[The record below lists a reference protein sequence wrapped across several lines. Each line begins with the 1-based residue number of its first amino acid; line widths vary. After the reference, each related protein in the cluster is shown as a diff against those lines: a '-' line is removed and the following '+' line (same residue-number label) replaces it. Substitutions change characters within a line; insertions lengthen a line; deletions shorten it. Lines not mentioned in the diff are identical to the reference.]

1 MPSIASFRGLRYDPA
16 HVGAIAQ
23 VIAPPAEVIDPT
35 LQTQLYE
42 QHPANVVRLELNRE
56 EPGDSNQNNPYTRAA
71 KFLKSWR
78 DQGVLMQEPAAALYV
93 YHQII
98 EAGGQQFTRQGFL
111 ARVRLEPFGTDGTQP
126 QAAATPATWEDRL
139 LLTRACRAN
148 LSPVLSRYTDPA
160 GEVQAILDAAVSSQP
175 ALEATDILG
184 VTNRLWPLTDQTVA
198 AKVAGLIGPRPL
210 VIAAGLAQYE
220 AACRYR
226 AEVAAAFAEAN
237 DDAEL
242 PTDHPANFVLMML
255 VAGSEEDEQPAAETG
270 PVFPQPAS
278 GLVLNLLD

>member
-23 VIAPPAEVIDPT
+23 VIAPPADAIDPA

-42 QHPANVVRLELNRE
+42 QHPANVVRLELNRK
-56 EPGDSNQNNPYTRAA
+56 EPGDSEQNNSYTRAA

-93 YHQII
+93 YHQLF
-98 EAGGQQFTRQGFL
+98 EAEGQQFTRRGL
-111 ARVRLEPFGTDGTQP
+111 MARVRLEPFRAASTQP
-126 QAAATPATWEDRL
+126 QTASGVTQEDRL
-139 LLTRACRAN
+139 LLTRTCRAN
-148 LSPVLSRYTDPA
+148 FSPILGLYPDPD
-160 GEVQAILDAAVSSQP
+160 GEAQAILEATVSSQP

-184 VTNRLWPLTDQTVA
+184 VTNRLWPLTDQTIA

-226 AEVAAAFAEAN
+226 AEVAAAFASAN
-237 DDAEL
+237 DAAEL

-255 VAGSEEDEQPAAETG
+255 VADSQEDEQPAAATG